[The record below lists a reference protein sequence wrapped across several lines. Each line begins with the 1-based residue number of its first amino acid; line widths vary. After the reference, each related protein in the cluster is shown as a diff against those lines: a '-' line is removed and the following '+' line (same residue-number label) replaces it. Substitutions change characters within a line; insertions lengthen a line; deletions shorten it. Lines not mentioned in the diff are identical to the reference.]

1 MCEKDPDTPNSIP
14 YPHPM
19 SSPNT
24 NSPRIVLTTAPN
36 SSVAA
41 QIIYGLELRGI
52 SATLSESPPKE
63 RDSYQIL
70 LTKGDE
76 HIARSA
82 IESIWDAMLELT
94 PRAADINGICYFCG
108 YDTTGLARPVTCPE
122 CGKQLDTIE
131 ARRAVDEGRLNT

>member
-1 MCEKDPDTPNSIP
+1 MSEPSHKSDSSSTPL
-14 YPHPM
+14 
-19 SSPNT
+19 
-24 NSPRIVLTTAPN
+24 RIVLTTAPN

-52 SATLSESPPKE
+52 SATLSEAPPKE
-63 RDSYQIL
+63 RDAYQIL

-82 IESIWDAMLELT
+82 IESIWDAMLECT
-94 PRAADINGICYFCG
+94 PRAADGNGICYFCG

-131 ARRAVDEGRLNT
+131 ARRAVDEGRFNN